1 MISDSLISDLS
12 SVSHRKP
19 DYARRC
25 ILVLLI
31 HAVFILAV
39 FLSFL
44 IGHWLSEQNTT
55 SNTTENELIYIITS
69 PPSTTNQQYQG
80 DDTVT
85 LLTTSERPT
94 LTHLTLTTL
103 TPHARL
109 IPLQPRRNFTLM
121 DVQPPV
127 YESYEFMEE
136 LHARQGKSKQD
147 VLLVPLPTHT
157 LPLHYDLHL
166 DLTKF
171 NQKMVRGSLTVHL
184 ESFGNSTDDE
194 ILFHV
199 GPRVNIDRIRL
210 RKEGVITFESCSLLI
225 PTIQDSGKRVYPKT
239 LRREDQK
246 KLARIV
252 LKERLKR
259 GRYMLE
265 IEYNI
270 TICDQEG
277 GVHCY
282 YEMDSDSNSSVVSSF
297 TTKFEPTM
305 ARSFLPCWDDPGIK
319 VSLKFKSQ

>member
-1 MISDSLISDLS
+1 DSLISDLS

-39 FLSFL
+39 FLAFL
-44 IGHWLSEQNTT
+44 IGHWLSEQNATPNTT
-55 SNTTENELIYIITS
+55 SNELIYIITS
-69 PPSTTNQQYQG
+69 PPSTTNQPYQA
-80 DDTVT
+80 DDT
-85 LLTTSERPT
+85 
-94 LTHLTLTTL
+94 
-103 TPHARL
+103 
-109 IPLQPRRNFTLM
+109 LQPRRNFTLM
-121 DVQPPV
+121 DVQPPA

-136 LHARQGKSKQD
+136 LHARQGKSKED
-147 VLLVPLPTHT
+147 E
-157 LPLHYDLHL
+157 
-166 DLTKF
+166 K
-171 NQKMVRGSLTVHL
+171 GS
-184 ESFGNSTDDE
+184 
-194 ILFHV
+194 I
-199 GPRVNIDRIRL
+199 
-210 RKEGVITFESCSLLI
+210 
-225 PTIQDSGKRVYPKT
+225 PKT

-259 GRYMLE
+259 GRYLLE

-282 YEMDSDSNSSVVSSF
+282 YEMDSANTSAVVSF

-305 ARSFLPCWDDPGIK
+305 ARSFVPCWDDPGIK
-319 VSLKFKSQ
+319 VHNLTDFYKRILRLDLLMS